1 VTDRHTQPIWKRATV
16 ASSPHLG
23 WQGQE
28 KFLVD
33 CASREG
39 MSGAPAVFYRRSANL
54 SITTPAGVQPI
65 GRGPHTV
72 FRGIYTSRLGGSSEF
87 EAQIGTVWHREV
99 ADQIIDGG
107 VYASKSLDLFLGQR
121 DLVEVVRQT
130 WRDDI
135 ADNYPNKL
143 LNKTTYLDGYI
154 RSVLV
159 KIDGRAKPRDVE
171 EAILELAKEKMQ

>member
-1 VTDRHTQPIWKRATV
+1 
-16 ASSPHLG
+16 
-23 WQGQE
+23 
-28 KFLVD
+28 
-33 CASREG
+33 
-39 MSGAPAVFYRRSANL
+39 
-54 SITTPAGVQPI
+54 
-65 GRGPHTV
+65 
-72 FRGIYTSRLGGSSEF
+72 LGGSSEF